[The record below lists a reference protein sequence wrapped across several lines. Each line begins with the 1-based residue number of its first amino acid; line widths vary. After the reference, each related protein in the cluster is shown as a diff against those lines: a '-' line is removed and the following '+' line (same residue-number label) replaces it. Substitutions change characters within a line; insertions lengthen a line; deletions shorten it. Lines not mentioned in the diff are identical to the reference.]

1 MIAKITR
8 GAKMSG
14 LLTYLQGEGKA
25 NEHTDPHLVAG
36 DPAIMAWHDDNELS
50 RVDALD
56 IAKQLDQ
63 PRRVF
68 GTEVMIPN
76 YLRDSDGHEMFD
88 SHGKKVR
95 DPIDPFR
102 DGNVWHCSLSLKAS
116 EGELTDEVWG
126 KIAHDFMDH
135 MGFTE
140 ESGRSPARWVAVRHG
155 LSANGNDHIHI
166 AASVVREDGTKVN
179 LYRDYARASEAV
191 NAAERKYGLEV
202 IESREN
208 GTGDRAYHRAEHQRA
223 QRVGHSEL
231 DRTVLAR
238 RVRACASAS
247 KSEAE
252 FVRRLRGQGLIV
264 RPRMASGRDDVV
276 VGYKVA
282 LRPESDAGGRDAKP
296 VFYGG
301 GHLAKDL
308 TLPRLRKEWEDSP
321 TVATDAVD
329 EWRSARRDR
338 PAVRPG
344 RETQTLDPKL
354 VERAATDIASWNKYL
369 ASIPVSDRAQWAR
382 AAGRSA
388 GVFSA
393 WSVKTER
400 TPGPLAAA
408 AAELARSA
416 QVPAHKH
423 WPKQAGALSAGGAAL
438 ILMQTSSHLG
448 APASYALLLRQLMKT
463 VEAIASAHRAA
474 GDAAR
479 ARELETMA
487 RTQLDAVHRQLPV
500 SREDPAQPARD
511 GGVAVL
517 ERPVE
522 RDTNAPRAEEGVRD
536 AATESAR
543 RDVSDFPM
551 HARDAVR
558 RGTSPVPGKLE
569 PRRDQ
574 AGIRKGRDDGP
585 ER

>member
-1 MIAKITR
+1 M
-8 GAKMSG
+8 
-14 LLTYLQGEGKA
+14 
-25 NEHTDPHLVAG
+25 
-36 DPAIMAWHDDNELS
+36 
-50 RVDALD
+50 
-56 IAKQLDQ
+56 
-63 PRRVF
+63 
-68 GTEVMIPN
+68 
-76 YLRDSDGHEMFD
+76 
-88 SHGKKVR
+88 
-95 DPIDPFR
+95 
-102 DGNVWHCSLSLKAS
+102 
-116 EGELTDEVWG
+116 
-126 KIAHDFMDH
+126 
-135 MGFTE
+135 
-140 ESGRSPARWVAVRHG
+140 
-155 LSANGNDHIHI
+155 
-166 AASVVREDGTKVN
+166 
-179 LYRDYARASEAV
+179 

-208 GTGDRAYHRAEHQRA
+208 GTGDRAYHRAEHERA
-223 QRVGHSEL
+223 QRVGHTEL

-238 RVRACASAS
+238 RARACASAS

-252 FVRRLRGQGLIV
+252 FVRRLRGQGLVV

-282 LRPESDAGGRDAKP
+282 LRPERDASGRDAKP

-321 TVATDAVD
+321 TAATDAVD

-338 PAVRPG
+338 PSVRPG
-344 RETQTLDPKL
+344 RETQRLDPKL
-354 VERAATDIASWNKYL
+354 VERAAKDIASWNKYL
-369 ASIPVSDRAQWAR
+369 ASIPVTDRAQWAR
-382 AAGRSA
+382 AAGRTA

-393 WSVKTER
+393 WSVQTEN

-423 WPKQAGALSAGGAAL
+423 WPKPAGALSAGGAAL

-448 APASYALLLRQLMKT
+448 AAASYALLLRQLMNT
-463 VEAIASAHRAA
+463 VEAIAGAHAAA

-479 ARELETMA
+479 ARDLEAMA
-487 RTQLDAVHRQLPV
+487 RAELVNIHRRLMPPT
-500 SREDPAQPARD
+500 SERD

-517 ERPVE
+517 GRPIERE
-522 RDTNAPRAEEGVRD
+522 ASSPRAAEEVRETS
-536 AATESAR
+536 AESAR
-543 RDVSDFPM
+543 RDASDFPM

-558 RGTSPVPGKLE
+558 RSPVPNKLD

-574 AGIRKGRDDGP
+574 AEIIKGRDDNL